1 MHCFQK
7 RGVLTNIGPPY
18 FPSKCFYFHFLRN
31 EPQKDSGISFPI
43 CVSTQ
48 SWFFWYRGS
57 ICSTPTSL
65 CSVFGPSPNA
75 LGRSS
80 HYEQCSDSK
89 SSLPSGFLCF
99 FSYTFSLTHLLKDI
113 CGRGKSLSEAFILTS
128 TNPQY
133 DNRLFI
139 ELKGQYMKIPSSNLG
154 RTCYVQKL
162 VLTFRTIFVHN
173 MFSPCFAKRRA
184 SDKDLPVTGIRSQAV
199 NMNSVYNSK

>member
-1 MHCFQK
+1 MIQK
-7 RGVLTNIGPPY
+7 WCVPTNFGPPY
-18 FPSKCFYFHFLRN
+18 LEFVLVQDSFPTKCFYFHFLRN

-99 FSYTFSLTHLLKDI
+99 YSYTFSLTNLLKDI
-113 CGRGKSLSEAFILTS
+113 CCTGKSLSEAFILTS
-128 TNPQY
+128 TSPQY

-139 ELKGQYMKIPSSNLG
+139 DLPVQYIKSTRSEHIVYINCWKVK
-154 RTCYVQKL
+154 TKTKKNY
-162 VLTFRTIFVHN
+162 IHN
-173 MFSPCFAKRRA
+173 MFSPGLSLEFSCIE
-184 SDKDLPVTGIRSQAV
+184 LVIQ
-199 NMNSVYNSK
+199 

>member
-1 MHCFQK
+1 M
-7 RGVLTNIGPPY
+7 LLLPL
-18 FPSKCFYFHFLRN
+18 LRN

-89 SSLPSGFLCF
+89 SSLPSGFFMFWF
-99 FSYTFSLTHLLKDI
+99 FSYTFSLTNLLKDI
-113 CGRGKSLSEAFILTS
+113 CALSQVRKFKKYKFS
-128 TNPQY
+128 NP
-133 DNRLFI
+133 
-139 ELKGQYMKIPSSNLG
+139 KCGS
-154 RTCYVQKL
+154 VQSCFEKL
-162 VLTFRTIFVHN
+162 
-173 MFSPCFAKRRA
+173 
-184 SDKDLPVTGIRSQAV
+184 
-199 NMNSVYNSK
+199 

>member
-1 MHCFQK
+1 MLVGRHCFRILFFAAGSCLKFKKRIQK
-7 RGVLTNIGPPY
+7 RCVLTNFGPPY
-18 FPSKCFYFHFLRN
+18 LEIVLAQDFFPSKSLYFHFLRN

-99 FSYTFSLTHLLKDI
+99 GFFPT
-113 CGRGKSLSEAFILTS
+113 
-128 TNPQY
+128 
-133 DNRLFI
+133 LF
-139 ELKGQYMKIPSSNLG
+139 
-154 RTCYVQKL
+154 R
-162 VLTFRTIFVHN
+162 
-173 MFSPCFAKRRA
+173 
-184 SDKDLPVTGIRSQAV
+184 
-199 NMNSVYNSK
+199 